1 MSVNIIATNNQSLIM
16 NNSIKRYTVVGMG
29 EVLWDMLPTGK
40 VLGGAPVN
48 FAYHAMQLGAV
59 GVAISAVGDDELGRE
74 IMNTVNEKG
83 IRNCIVINKYPTSTV
98 GVTLKEGKPEYTIY
112 ENVAWD
118 FIELL
123 PEAIQILKETDAVCF
138 GTLAQRSWVSHESI
152 MLALKLVPDH
162 CLKVYDINL
171 RQKYY
176 TKALIHESL
185 SLANIFKINDDEVEI
200 FKELFGLEGTEIQ
213 ICEKIKETYSLD
225 YLALTKGEA
234 GSYLF
239 GNDEVSFVPTPIVKV
254 EDTVGAGDSF
264 TSAMVMGILN
274 QRPLKEIHL
283 KAVEISAFV
292 CTQKGATPAIPAEL
306 LK

>member
-1 MSVNIIATNNQSLIM
+1 M
-16 NNSIKRYTVVGMG
+16 NNSNRKYTVIGMG

-48 FAYHAMQLGAV
+48 FAYHAAQLGAM

-74 IMNTVNEKG
+74 IMNTVDEKG
-83 IRNCIVINKYPTSTV
+83 IKNCIAVNNYPTSTV

-123 PEAIQILKETDAVCF
+123 PEAIQVLKEADAICF
-138 GTLAQRSWVSHESI
+138 GTLAQRSWNSREAI
-152 MLALKLVPDH
+152 QAALKLVPQN

-176 TKALIHESL
+176 SKELIQASL
-185 SLANIFKINDDEVEI
+185 SVANVFKINDDEVEL
-200 FKELFGLEGTEIQ
+200 FKELFGLEGTETEVCQ
-213 ICEKIKETYSLD
+213 KIKETYSLN
-225 YLALTKGEA
+225 YLALTKGES

-239 GNDEVSFVPTPIVKV
+239 GKDEVSFLPTPVVTV

-274 QRPLKEIHL
+274 KRPLKEIHQ
-283 KAVEISAFV
+283 KAIEISAFV
-292 CTQKGATPAIPAEL
+292 CTQKGATPVLPAEYL
-306 LK
+306 S

>member
-1 MSVNIIATNNQSLIM
+1 M
-16 NNSIKRYTVVGMG
+16 
-29 EVLWDMLPTGK
+29 
-40 VLGGAPVN
+40 
-48 FAYHAMQLGAV
+48 
-59 GVAISAVGDDELGRE
+59 GVAISAVGDDDLGRE
-74 IMNTVNEKG
+74 IMNTVDEKE
-83 IRNCIVINKYPTSTV
+83 IKNCIAVNNYPTSTV

-123 PEAIQILKETDAVCF
+123 PEAIQVLKEADAICF
-138 GTLAQRSWVSHESI
+138 GTLAQRSWNSREAI
-152 MLALKLVPDH
+152 QAALKLVPQN

-176 TKALIHESL
+176 SKELIQASL
-185 SLANIFKINDDEVEI
+185 SVANVFKINDDEVEL
-200 FKELFGLEGTEIQ
+200 FKELFGLEGTETEVCQ
-213 ICEKIKETYSLD
+213 KIRDSYKLD
-225 YLALTKGEA
+225 YLALTKGDQ

-239 GNDEVSFVPTPIVKV
+239 NGSEVSFEPTPKVIV

-274 QRPLKEIHL
+274 KRPLKEIHQ

-292 CTQKGATPAIPAEL
+292 CTQKGATPEL
-306 LK
+306 PPEYLS

>member
-1 MSVNIIATNNQSLIM
+1 M
-16 NNSIKRYTVVGMG
+16 NNPIKKYTVVGMG
-29 EVLWDMLPTGK
+29 EVLWDLLPDGK
-40 VLGGAPVN
+40 ILGGAPVN
-48 FAYHAMQLGAV
+48 FAYHATQLGAI

-74 IMNTVNEKG
+74 IMDTVDEKR
-83 IRNCIVINKYPTSTV
+83 IQNCIAINKYPTSTV
-98 GVTLKEGKPEYTIY
+98 GVTLKAGKPEYTIY

-123 PEAIQILKETDAVCF
+123 PEAIQVLKESDAICF
-138 GTLAQRSWVSHESI
+138 GTLAQRSWNSREAI
-152 MLALKLVPDH
+152 QLALKLVPQN

-176 TKALIHESL
+176 SKELIQESL

-200 FKELFGLEGTEIQ
+200 FKELFGLEGTETEVCQ
-213 ICEKIKETYSLD
+213 KIKETYSLD
-225 YLALTKGEA
+225 YLALTKGET

-239 GNDEVSFVPTPIVKV
+239 GNEEVSFEPTPIVTV

-274 QRPLKEIHL
+274 KRPLKEIHQ

-292 CTQKGATPAIPAEL
+292 CTQKGATPTMPLEL

>member
-1 MSVNIIATNNQSLIM
+1 MHQM
-16 NNSIKRYTVVGMG
+16 NNSNRKYTVIGMG
-29 EVLWDMLPTGK
+29 EVLWDMLPAGK

-48 FAYHAMQLGAV
+48 FAYHAAQLGAM

-74 IMNTVNEKG
+74 IMNTVDEKG
-83 IRNCIVINKYPTSTV
+83 IKNCIAVNNYPTSTV

-123 PEAIQILKETDAVCF
+123 PEAIQILKEADAICF
-138 GTLAQRSWVSHESI
+138 GTLAQRSWNSREAI
-152 MLALKLVPDH
+152 QAALKLVPKTS
-162 CLKVYDINL
+162 LKIYDINL

-176 TKALIHESL
+176 NKELIQESL
-185 SLANIFKINDDEVEI
+185 LLTNVFKINDDEVEI
-200 FKELFGLEGTEIQ
+200 FKELFSLEGTETE
-213 ICEKIKETYSLD
+213 ICQKIKETYSLD
-225 YLALTKGEA
+225 YLALTKGES

-239 GNDEVSFVPTPIVKV
+239 GKDEVSYLPTPVVTV

-274 QRPLKEIHL
+274 KRPLKEIHQ

-292 CTQKGATPAIPAEL
+292 CTQKGATPVLPA
-306 LK
+306 

>member
-1 MSVNIIATNNQSLIM
+1 M
-16 NNSIKRYTVVGMG
+16 NNSIEKYTVIGIG

-48 FAYHAMQLGAV
+48 FAYHAAQLGAV

-83 IRNCIVINKYPTSTV
+83 IRNCIDINKYPTSTV

-118 FIELL
+118 FLELT
-123 PEAIQILKETDAVCF
+123 PEAINNLQQTDAICF
-138 GTLAQRSWVSHESI
+138 GTLAQRSPVSRDAI
-152 MLALKLVPDH
+152 LKTLTLVPQS

-176 TKALIHESL
+176 SKELIQESL
-185 SLANIFKINDDEVEI
+185 QAANVFKINDDEVEL
-200 FKELFGLEGTEIQ
+200 FKQLFGLEGTETEVCQ
-213 ICEKIKETYSLD
+213 KIKETYSLD
-225 YLALTKGEA
+225 YLALTKGEK

-239 GNDEVSFVPTPIVKV
+239 HGEEVSFVATPTVQV
-254 EDTVGAGDSF
+254 EDTIGAGDSF

-274 QRPLKEIHL
+274 QLTLKEIHRR
-283 KAVEISAFV
+283 AVELSAFV
-292 CTQKGATPAIPAEL
+292 CTQKGATPVLPVDL
-306 LK
+306 QLSVTHK